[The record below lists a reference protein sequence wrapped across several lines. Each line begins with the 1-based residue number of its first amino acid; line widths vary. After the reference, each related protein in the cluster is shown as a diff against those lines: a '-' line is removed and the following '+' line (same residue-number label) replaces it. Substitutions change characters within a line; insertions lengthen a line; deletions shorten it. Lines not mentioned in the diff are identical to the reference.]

1 MDKWIRMYKKRLRK
15 ETVNIHK
22 KKNVIIIE
30 ENKMIKMIVCKTD
43 YEAIYKSI
51 ELLKYYQMKE
61 FGDFWT

>member
-61 FGDFWT
+61 FGDF